1 MLADSEAAQNEENQ
15 AKLRLQTKLR
25 QIEDDR
31 AAMEEQLEDADTQRE
46 NLQQQVCDNYWLFY
60 NYFILVAGRNVYSL

>member
-46 NLQQQVCDNYWLFY
+46 NLQQQVCDNY
-60 NYFILVAGRNVYSL
+60 